1 LFGLRTLCNFDEII
15 EDGAPIGSC
24 DPEYA
29 RGFRYGQEYGIEI
42 GIDAGVTA
50 ERERIIKNLK
60 RYFELT
66 QEPNLDGEIE
76 VNEEWD
82 CGFQAAIALI
92 NNEYNHPR
100 QDRK

>member
-1 LFGLRTLCNFDEII
+1 LCNFDEII

>member
-1 LFGLRTLCNFDEII
+1 MCDLADFR
-15 EDGAPIGSC
+15 EDGAPTGSS

-42 GIDAGVTA
+42 GIDAGVSA
-50 ERERIIKNLK
+50 ERQRIIKSLK
-60 RYFELT
+60 SYFALT
-66 QEPNLDGEIE
+66 MEPNLDGYTE

-92 NNEYNHPR
+92 SNEYNHPR

>member
-1 LFGLRTLCNFDEII
+1 LCSFDKIVD
-15 EDGAPIGSC
+15 DGAPIGSC

-42 GIDAGVTA
+42 GIDAGVSA

-60 RYFELT
+60 RYFELS
-66 QEPNLDGEIE
+66 QEPDEDGDIE

-82 CGFQAAIALI
+82 RGFQAAIAI
-92 NNEYNHPR
+92 ITNEYNHPR
-100 QDRK
+100 QDRT